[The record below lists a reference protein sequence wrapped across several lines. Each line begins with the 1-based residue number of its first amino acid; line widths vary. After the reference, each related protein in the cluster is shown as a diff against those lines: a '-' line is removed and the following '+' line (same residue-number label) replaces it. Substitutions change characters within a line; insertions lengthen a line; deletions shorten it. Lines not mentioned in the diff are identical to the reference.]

1 MPELEKLPIAQ
12 RVLITITQ
20 EKDQK
25 RLESVLESLHIP
37 LIFQARGQGTAPSEM
52 MDIFG
57 LGGTTRLITAGFLPK
72 LLIQPAFEQ
81 LSSQLFFRHK
91 GGGIAITLPVS
102 GIQSHILNI
111 LNDEAR
117 ASLTDYL
124 KGDEAEMKE
133 KSAYSLIWVSVASG
147 YSDDVVD
154 TARKAGARGG
164 TVLKGLRHHSQR
176 ACQSLGVPIQVEQDF
191 VMIVVPRE
199 NKAEI
204 MAAIS
209 GACGLNTPAHGIVLS
224 LPVDDVLGLEH

>member
-117 ASLTDYL
+117 AALTDYL

-176 ACQSLGVPIQVEQDF
+176 A
-191 VMIVVPRE
+191 
-199 NKAEI
+199 
-204 MAAIS
+204 
-209 GACGLNTPAHGIVLS
+209 
-224 LPVDDVLGLEH
+224 

>member
-1 MPELEKLPIAQ
+1 
-12 RVLITITQ
+12 
-20 EKDQK
+20 
-25 RLESVLESLHIP
+25 
-37 LIFQARGQGTAPSEM
+37 
-52 MDIFG
+52 
-57 LGGTTRLITAGFLPK
+57 
-72 LLIQPAFEQ
+72 
-81 LSSQLFFRHK
+81 
-91 GGGIAITLPVS
+91 
-102 GIQSHILNI
+102 
-111 LNDEAR
+111 
-117 ASLTDYL
+117 
-124 KGDEAEMKE
+124 MKE

-209 GACGLNTPAHGIVLS
+209 GACGLNTPAHGVVLS